1 MCCPLCG
8 SQVITFYA
16 DDQFR
21 SYLQCGCCQLIF
33 ADPKSY
39 LSASEEKSRYD
50 LHQNNP
56 LDQNYRNFLGRTFE
70 PVKARINS
78 EANGLDFG
86 AGPGPTLSLMFEE
99 SGHQMAI
106 YDLYYANDPSVL
118 VSKFYDFV
126 TCTEVLEHIA
136 NPQSV
141 IPMLLGLLKPGGLLA
156 FMTKLCLGKEY
167 FHRWHYKKDP
177 THICFYSKETFE
189 FVANRYNCHLEFVGD
204 DVIILSPNE

>member
-8 SQVITFYA
+8 SQAVTFYA
-16 DDQFR
+16 DDHLR

-33 ADPKSY
+33 ADPKSH
-39 LSASEEKSRYD
+39 LSAGEEKSRYD

-56 LDQNYRNFLGRTFE
+56 LDQNYRNFLSRTFN
-70 PVKARINS
+70 PVKARIKP
-78 EANGLDFG
+78 EAKGLDFG
-86 AGPGPTLSLMFEE
+86 SGPGPTLSLMFEE

-118 VSKFYDFV
+118 LPISYDFV
-126 TCTEVLEHIA
+126 TSTEVLEHVA
-136 NPQSV
+136 DPQLV

-167 FHRWHYKKDP
+167 FQDWHYKKDP
-177 THICFYSKETFE
+177 THICFYSKESFE
-189 FVANRYNCHLEFVGD
+189 FIAKCYNCQLEFEGE
-204 DVIILSPNE
+204 DVILLSPY